1 MQTANVQE
9 LKELLLK
16 TDEEF
21 RQLAIQHHQLDDR
34 LHELSSKSYL
44 SEPEQVEE
52 VTLKK
57 RKLLLKDRME
67 DILRRHRAESSFS
80 FAPAQPPITH

>member
-21 RQLAIQHHQLDDR
+21 RQLASQHHTLDER
-34 LHELSSKSYL
+34 LHELSGKPYL
-44 SEPEQVEE
+44 SEPDQVEE
-52 VTLKK
+52 VRLKK
-57 RKLLLKDRME
+57 LKLQLKDRME
-67 DILRRHRAESSFS
+67 DILRRHRSE
-80 FAPAQPPITH
+80 PPQITH

>member
-21 RQLAIQHHQLDDR
+21 RLLATQHHTLDER
-34 LHELSSKSYL
+34 LHELSGKPYL
-44 SEPEQVEE
+44 SEPDQVEE
-52 VTLKK
+52 VRLKK
-57 RKLLLKDRME
+57 LKLQLKDRME
-67 DILRRHRAESSFS
+67 DILRRHRSE
-80 FAPAQPPITH
+80 PPQITH

>member
-21 RQLAIQHHQLDDR
+21 RQLATQHHDLDAH
-34 LHELSSKSYL
+34 LHELSGKPYL
-44 SEPEQVEE
+44 SESDQVEE
-52 VTLKK
+52 VRLKK
-57 RKLLLKDRME
+57 LKLQLKDRME
-67 DILRRHRAESSFS
+67 DILRRQRQDQSH
-80 FAPAQPPITH
+80 

>member
-21 RQLAIQHHQLDDR
+21 RQLATQHHTLDQR
-34 LHELSSKSYL
+34 LHELSGKPYL
-44 SEPEQVEE
+44 SEPDQVEE
-52 VTLKK
+52 VRLKK
-57 RKLLLKDRME
+57 LKLQLKDRME
-67 DILRRHRAESSFS
+67 DILRRHRSE
-80 FAPAQPPITH
+80 PPQITH

>member
-21 RQLAIQHHQLDDR
+21 RQLAAQHHQLDDR
-34 LHELSSKSYL
+34 LHELADKPYL
-44 SEPEQVEE
+44 SESEQLEE

-57 RKLLLKDRME
+57 KKLQLKDRME
-67 DILRRHRAESSFS
+67 DILRRHRVDTPGLYSPPS
-80 FAPAQPPITH
+80 APISH